1 MMKYLYGAMLVT
13 VLSACSGD
21 SSDSSD
27 RHSVYVYDTDLF
39 RSCDHPENETLQQSA
54 QTLISG
60 GVDVIS
66 SSCGQIT
73 GLAWPEVCGAPTGRI
88 NVHLIHRN
96 NLVDAEP
103 LGYKSVDRI
112 GEVTTN
118 YDAGVQGEVGYELI
132 ECNGGE

>member
-1 MMKYLYGAMLVT
+1 MKFLYSVVLVML
-13 VLSACSGD
+13 LSSCSGD

-27 RHSVYVYDTDLF
+27 QHSVYVYDTDLV

-54 QTLISG
+54 QALISE
-60 GVDVIS
+60 GVDVIT
-66 SSCGQIT
+66 SSCGEIT
-73 GLAWPEVCGAPTGRI
+73 GVAWPEVCGSPTGRI

-112 GEVTTN
+112 DEVATSDGAGE
-118 YDAGVQGEVGYELI
+118 QSEVGYELT
-132 ECNGGE
+132 ECRDDE